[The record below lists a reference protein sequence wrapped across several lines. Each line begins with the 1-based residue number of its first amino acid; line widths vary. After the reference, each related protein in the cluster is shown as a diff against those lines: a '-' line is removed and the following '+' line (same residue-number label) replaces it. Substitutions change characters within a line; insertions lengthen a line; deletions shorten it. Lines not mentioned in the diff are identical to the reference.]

1 MTMQQGTL
9 HFISGRLAA
18 GKTTLARQ
26 LAVDHHAVLISED
39 VWLSKLSDGISSF
52 DDYLKWSRR
61 CRSVIGPLVEDMLRA
76 GVSVVLD
83 FAGNRI
89 DERAWAHSL
98 SEGVGRSHILHF
110 LDVDEE
116 ECLRRLLVRNDR
128 KPEGLYFTSTTEAEF
143 RDICKYFQ
151 VPTPEE
157 GLNIKTHR

>member
-1 MTMQQGTL
+1 MQGTL

-61 CRSVIGPLVEDMLRA
+61 WRSVMGPLIKDMLRA

-89 DERAWAHSL
+89 DERAWARSL
-98 SEGVGRSHILHF
+98 SEEVGSSHILHF
-110 LDVDEE
+110 LDIDEE

-128 KPEGLYFTSTTEAEF
+128 KPEGLYFASTTEAEF
-143 RDICKYFQ
+143 RAICKYFQ

>member
-1 MTMQQGTL
+1 MQQGTL
-9 HFISGRLAA
+9 HFVSGRIAA

-39 VWLSKLSDGISSF
+39 VWLSKLSDGISAF

-61 CRSVIGPLVEDMLRA
+61 CRAVMGPLIEDMLRV

-89 DERAWAHSL
+89 DERAWARSL
-98 SEGVGRSHILHF
+98 SEGAGRSHILHF

-116 ECLRRLLVRNDR
+116 KCLSRLLVRNDH
-128 KPEGLYFTSTTEAEF
+128 KPEGLYFASTTEAEF
-143 RDICKYFQ
+143 RAICRHFQ

-157 GLNIKTHR
+157 GLNSKTHR